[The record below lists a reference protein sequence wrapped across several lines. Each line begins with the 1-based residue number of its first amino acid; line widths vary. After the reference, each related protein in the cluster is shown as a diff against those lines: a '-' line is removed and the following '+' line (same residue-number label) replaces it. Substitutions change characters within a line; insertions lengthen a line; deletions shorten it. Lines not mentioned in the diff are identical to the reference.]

1 MGGTIRQY
9 FACLLGVV
17 QQHRK
22 NIPPEDLR
30 FLGGP
35 RRREDSGGAPTREFG
50 PILPSDEADMCRFS
64 GLKVFSEENVV
75 KYFRLYELIPV

>member
-1 MGGTIRQY
+1 MGGQ
-9 FACLLGVV
+9 LGSCFLCFGIV

-22 NIPPEDLR
+22 NIPPKDLR

-35 RRREDSGGAPTREFG
+35 RRREDKGGAPTREFG

-64 GLKVFSEENVV
+64 GLKVFSEENLV
-75 KYFRLYELIPV
+75 KYRARNFETKS

>member
-9 FACLLGVV
+9 FVACLVLYSSTA
-17 QQHRK
+17 K
-22 NIPPEDLR
+22 NIPPEDLQ

-35 RRREDSGGAPTREFG
+35 RRREDKGGAPTREFG

-64 GLKVFSEENVV
+64 GTKSIE
-75 KYFRLYELIPV
+75 